1 MSHLTPSRFRGA
13 LSNAMRTHDETPG
26 VSSMAKQR
34 SALLVYEQEGP
45 IHSLEPNL
53 IWQGMRVLRC
63 RSCSE
68 AQATLREPNLPSLIL
83 TDVSLPDG
91 TWEEVLKA
99 AKTAPTNVPLIVVS
113 RIIEMTLYL
122 DVLERGA
129 HDFIV
134 PPISFSD
141 LAYIIRTAVLKCSS

>member
-1 MSHLTPSRFRGA
+1 MSHLSTSRSMGGLNTATR
-13 LSNAMRTHDETPG
+13 MRDETPRL
-26 VSSMAKQR
+26 SSVANQR
-34 SALLVYEQEGP
+34 LALLVYEQDGP
-45 IHSLEPNL
+45 IHTLEPNL
-53 IWQGMRVLRC
+53 ISQGMRIQRC

-83 TDVSLPDG
+83 TDVCLPDG

-99 AKTAPTNVPLIVVS
+99 ANAAATSVPLIVVS

-141 LAYIIRTAVLKCSS
+141 LAYIIRTAVVKCSS